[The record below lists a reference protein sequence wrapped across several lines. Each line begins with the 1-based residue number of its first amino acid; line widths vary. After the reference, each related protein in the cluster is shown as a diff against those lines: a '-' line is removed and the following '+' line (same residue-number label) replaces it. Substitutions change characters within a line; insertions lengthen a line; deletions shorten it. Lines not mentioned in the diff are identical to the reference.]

1 MYYYEHSY
9 RIERMDVKPSVS
21 SAMVGD
27 DNPLV
32 LLSIAVNLLILNTC
46 SDAPKKI
53 EGDAWNSYGHSFKL
67 KELKQLL
74 TDDAPSIRRDLW
86 QKIEEAA
93 TCDNYV
99 LASAYCEE
107 VIENLSSLFLVGY
120 SASSCFPNHYSFS
133 KDSGVNYFP
142 LLSFENYKKAL
153 CNLENELYQLS
164 QYVPSFSYFQS
175 EQRGKTYYH
184 LLNECK
190 DNYDEKG
197 QRYYERL
204 IQERQKELERDIWRE
219 LQAIGFPYSPTI
231 ADYIRYNET
240 NDTRYKER
248 KNGVKSSIIQRPE
261 YMEFKFSDLKKLFY
275 PSPLSGRIFENGH
288 TYIVGR
294 GGSGKSELLKTII
307 FQCLYDKTHRI
318 VIDPHGELADDIA
331 LINTKKKVV
340 DFSKNRFTIN
350 LFDTKDK
357 SPENRELVAQ
367 EITDLLGEL
376 MEDSSLSR
384 LMKTVAFPIIYTL
397 LRLPYADFAMLRDVI
412 HPTEGVEKLKALE
425 NLVEP
430 HHRAI
435 WGDLMG
441 DAYDTTKRSVFNRL
455 QSLLNYSGIY
465 NNLCGKDDF
474 KSVIRQKLNKRED
487 GTVFVVFSLPST
499 KIGSEVSQTLGR
511 VLMTRLQIW
520 AKRRG
525 ALPPEQRE
533 KVVLFIDEFQ
543 NFLGHATAQTLDQFG
558 RKFGL
563 NLVMAHQHTAQLTD
577 REIKASVLAN
587 TKNKIVGMSNK
598 DTRQALAGEM
608 GLKAED
614 FEDLNQGF
622 FMVKVDTKAPKKL
635 YFRKVYNSS
644 GDGTEF
650 VTSRN
655 QGTPEDVW
663 SYTMNQSQYNTG
675 NPKGTQESAS
685 EKMQDKPKMKP
696 KFDL

>member
-9 RIERMDVKPSVS
+9 RIERMDIAPSLS
-21 SAMVGD
+21 SAIRGD
-27 DNPLV
+27 EQPLV
-32 LLSIAVNLLILNTC
+32 LLAMAINLLILNTC
-46 SDAPKKI
+46 SNAPRTV
-53 EGDAWNSYGHSFKL
+53 ESDAWNSYGHAFTL
-67 KELKQLL
+67 KEINQLL
-74 TDDAPSIRRDLW
+74 TTDAPSIRRDLW
-86 QKIEEAA
+86 QKMGEAS

-99 LASAYCEE
+99 LASAYCDE
-107 VIENLSSLFLVGY
+107 VIENLSSLFLSGRGVL
-120 SASSCFPNHYSFS
+120 SCFPNHYIFA
-133 KDSGVNYFP
+133 KDSGVDYFP
-142 LLSFENYKKAL
+142 LISFENYRQSI
-153 CNLENELYQLS
+153 CGLENEIHILCNNVSANYYL
-164 QYVPSFSYFQS
+164 QS
-175 EQRGKTYYH
+175 GEREKTYYH

-190 DNYDEKG
+190 SNYDEKR
-197 QRYYERL
+197 QRYYERI
-204 IQERQKELERDIWRE
+204 IQGKKDELAREIWQS

-231 ADYIRYNET
+231 SDYIRYNET
-240 NDTRYKER
+240 NETKYREL
-248 KNGVKSSIIQRPE
+248 KNGVKDSIIQRPK

-331 LINTKKKVV
+331 LINSKKKVV

-357 SPENRELVAQ
+357 SSENRELVAQ

-397 LRLPYADFAMLRDVI
+397 LRLPYADFSMLRDVI
-412 HPTEGVEKLKALE
+412 HPTDGVEKLKALE

-455 QSLLNYSGIY
+455 QSLLNYSGLY

-474 KSVIRQKLNKRED
+474 KTVIRQKLNKRED

-499 KIGSEVSQTLGR
+499 RIGSEVSQTLGR

-525 ALPPEQRE
+525 VLPPDERE
-533 KVVLFIDEFQ
+533 KMVLFVDEFQ
-543 NFLGHATAQTLDQFG
+543 NFLSQATAQTLDQFG

-587 TKNKIVGMSNK
+587 SKNKIVGMSNK

-614 FEDLNQGF
+614 FEDLSQGF

-650 VTSRN
+650 VTSHN
-655 QGTPEDVW
+655 QGVPEDVW
-663 SYTMNQSQYNTG
+663 GYTMNQPRHDTS
-675 NPKGTQESAS
+675 NPKGTRQSAS
-685 EKMQDKPKMKP
+685 EEASKKTYKP

>member
-1 MYYYEHSY
+1 MYYYEEFY
-9 RIERMDVKPSVS
+9 RIEKMDVKQSVS
-21 SAMVGD
+21 SAIRGD
-27 DNPLV
+27 DEPLV
-32 LLSIAVNLLILNTC
+32 LLATAINLLILNAC
-46 SDAPKKI
+46 PDIPKRIENDAR
-53 EGDAWNSYGHSFKL
+53 NSQANSLKL
-67 KELKQLL
+67 RELQQLF
-74 TDDAPSIRRDLW
+74 TTDAPSIRRDLW
-86 QKIEEAA
+86 QKMGQAA
-93 TCDNYV
+93 CCDNYV

-107 VIENLSSLFLVGY
+107 VIENLSSLFLFGY
-120 SASSCFPNHYSFS
+120 GAPSCFPNHYIFA
-133 KDSGVNYFP
+133 KDSGVDYFP
-142 LLSFENYKKAL
+142 LITFENYKKSI
-153 CNLENELYQLS
+153 CNLENEINYLA
-164 QYVPSFSYFQS
+164 QYVPSTSYFQS
-175 EQRGKTYYH
+175 EQRGKTYYN
-184 LLNECK
+184 LMNECK

-197 QRYYERL
+197 QRYYERI
-204 IQERQKELERDIWRE
+204 IQEKQKELEREIWQD
-219 LQAIGFPYSPTI
+219 LQALGFPYKPTI

-240 NDTRYKER
+240 NDTRYRER
-248 KNGVKSSIIQRPE
+248 KTGVKSSIIQRPE
-261 YMEFKFSDLKKLFY
+261 YMDFKFSDLKKLFY
-275 PSPLSGRIFENGH
+275 PSPLSWRIFENAH

-307 FQCLYDKTHRI
+307 FQCLYEKTHRI

-331 LINTKKKVV
+331 LIDGKKKII

-357 SPENRELVAQ
+357 SSENRELVAQ

-397 LRLPYADFAMLRDVI
+397 LRLPYADFSMLRDVI
-412 HPTEGVEKLKALE
+412 HPTDGVEKLKALE

-474 KSVIRQKLNKRED
+474 KALIPKKLNRED
-487 GTVFVVFSLPST
+487 DGTLFAVFSLPST
-499 KIGSEVSQTLGR
+499 KIGSEVSNTLGR

-525 ALPPEQRE
+525 TLPPQQRE
-533 KVVLFIDEFQ
+533 KVIVFIDEFQ
-543 NFLGHATAQTLDQFG
+543 NFLSYATAQTLDQFG

-587 TKNKIVGMSNK
+587 TKNKIVG
-598 DTRQALAGEM
+598 
-608 GLKAED
+608 
-614 FEDLNQGF
+614 
-622 FMVKVDTKAPKKL
+622 V
-635 YFRKVYNSS
+635 
-644 GDGTEF
+644 
-650 VTSRN
+650 VTTS
-655 QGTPEDVW
+655 V
-663 SYTMNQSQYNTG
+663 
-675 NPKGTQESAS
+675 
-685 EKMQDKPKMKP
+685 
-696 KFDL
+696 